1 VAGDLLVAVVAHQGG
16 NRRNLSPPVGWTAVP
31 NSDSSNAKNVR
42 IHAWYLIAGAGEPS
56 SYTFALTG
64 GAGVDIAGGIVD
76 VSGVSVAT
84 PINASDSQSNGGPQ
98 SPVTAPSVS
107 TTVANTL
114 LLFGGA
120 CNAGVT
126 FTAPAPMSEQWD
138 IASSGSARVASEA
151 ASQQLGSLG
160 STGTRV
166 ATASSNCRSVGLSIA
181 IAPS

>member
-1 VAGDLLVAVVAHQGG
+1 
-16 NRRNLSPPVGWTAVP
+16 VGWTAVP

-76 VSGVSVAT
+76 VSGASVAT